1 LTETCLF
8 CHNELTNNITWRAII
23 LGEKSKRICEL
34 CEQKLEKIEGE
45 LCTVCGRPLKN
56 LSSDYVKGDLC
67 FDCVRWQQNERWK
80 DTLTKN
86 RSVYLYNDFMKD
98 ILTLFKF
105 RGDVAIAEAFR
116 ENFRKCFQQH
126 YNQQFVI
133 VPIPLSPERLNE
145 RGFNQAVVLAQF
157 LDLPIYDLL
166 SRTRHEKQS
175 KKNRKERIQSEK
187 VFFLK
192 ENTVVPRQS
201 ILLIDDIYT
210 TGSTLRQAAKV
221 LLQSGVPS
229 VSSLTLIRS

>member
-1 LTETCLF
+1 VTEICLF
-8 CHNELTNNITWRAII
+8 CHSELANNITWRAII

-34 CEQKLEKIEGE
+34 CEQKLEKIDGE
-45 LCTVCGRPLKN
+45 LCTICGRPLKN

-67 FDCVRWQQNERWK
+67 VDCVRWQQDEHWK

-126 YNQQFVI
+126 YNQQFII
-133 VPIPLSPERLNE
+133 VPIPLSPERLYE
-145 RGFNQAVVLAQF
+145 RGFNQAAVLAQF
-157 LDLPIYDLL
+157 LDLPIHDLL
-166 SRTRHEKQS
+166 TRTCHEKQS
-175 KKNRKERIQSEK
+175 KKSRKERIRSEK
-187 VFFLK
+187 VFTLR
-192 ENTVVPRQS
+192 ENAVVPRQP

-221 LLQSGVPS
+221 LLQAGASS

>member
-8 CHNELTNNITWRAII
+8 CHNELASNITWRAII

-98 ILTLFKF
+98 TLTLFKF

-126 YNQQFVI
+126 YNKQFVI
-133 VPIPLSPERLNE
+133 VPIPLSPERLYE
-145 RGFNQAVVLAQF
+145 RGFNQAAVLAQF

-175 KKNRKERIQSEK
+175 KKTRKERIQSEK

>member
-1 LTETCLF
+1 VTEICLF
-8 CHNELTNNITWRAII
+8 CHSELANNITWRAII

-45 LCTVCGRPLKN
+45 QCTICGRPLIN

-67 FDCVRWQQNERWK
+67 VDCVRWQQNERWK
-80 DTLTKN
+80 DTLRKN

-126 YNQQFVI
+126 YNKQFVI
-133 VPIPLSPERLNE
+133 VPIPLSPERLYE
-145 RGFNQAVVLAQF
+145 RGFNQAVVIAQF

-175 KKNRKERIQSEK
+175 KKSRKERIRSEK
-187 VFFLK
+187 VFTLR
-192 ENTVVPRQS
+192 ENAVVPRQP

-221 LLQSGVPS
+221 LLQAGASS

>member
-8 CHNELTNNITWRAII
+8 CHNELASNITWRAII

-34 CEQKLEKIEGE
+34 CEQKLEKIDGE
-45 LCTVCGRPLKN
+45 LCTICGRPLKN

-67 FDCVRWQQNERWK
+67 VDCVRWQQDGRWK

-133 VPIPLSPERLNE
+133 VPIPLSPERLYE
-145 RGFNQAVVLAQF
+145 RGFNQAAVLAQF
-157 LDLPIYDLL
+157 LDLPIHDLL

-175 KKNRKERIQSEK
+175 KKTRKERIQSEK

-221 LLQSGVPS
+221 LLQAGASS

>member
-8 CHNELTNNITWRAII
+8 CHNELASNITWRAII

-34 CEQKLEKIEGE
+34 CEQKLEKIDGE
-45 LCTVCGRPLKN
+45 LCTICGRPLKN

-67 FDCVRWQQNERWK
+67 VDCVRWQQDGRWK

-126 YNQQFVI
+126 YNKQFVI
-133 VPIPLSPERLNE
+133 VPIPLSPERLYE
-145 RGFNQAVVLAQF
+145 RGFNQAAVLAQF
-157 LDLPIYDLL
+157 LDLPIHDLL

-175 KKNRKERIQSEK
+175 KKSRKERIRSEK
-187 VFFLK
+187 VFSLK
-192 ENTVVPRQS
+192 ENAVVPRQP

-221 LLQSGVPS
+221 LFQAGVPS